1 MELGRGGVGM
11 DDGVQGFL
19 DNVTRVVGS
28 RKDPTVICV
37 VHSEAGLE
45 LLFNTN
51 DLVMKLGMLDVAKIT
66 IVEQQAMFNAVHE
79 EEVRRSAEKAL
90 AVLGDKGEP
99 VN

>member
-1 MELGRGGVGM
+1 M

-51 DLVMKLGMLDVAKIT
+51 DLAMKLGMLDVAKMT
-66 IVEQQAMFNAVHE
+66 IVEQQARYGG
-79 EEVRRSAEKAL
+79 VRRRL
-90 AVLGDKGEP
+90 WRFWGIKGSR
-99 VN
+99 

>member
-1 MELGRGGVGM
+1 ME
-11 DDGVQGFL
+11 DGVQGFL

-51 DLVMKLGMLDVAKIT
+51 DMVMKS
-66 IVEQQAMFNAVHE
+66 MFNSTHGDQAKSDGDAVE
-79 EEVRRSAEKAL
+79 SVGG
-90 AVLGDKGEP
+90 VWGG
-99 VN
+99 